1 MLHSSSQATS
11 SSTPGKS
18 RLVFGKLLIL
28 IIAIAILFSTTRL
41 NFGVEGH
48 IITFRSEN
56 ITIPTQQPRELDK
69 YELGMYARND
79 LPLNF
84 LIRPI
89 ANGDTFVKVQLA
101 VSRSTIPK
109 EHTKL
114 IVLMGRTKA
123 VESAKLDDTR
133 TACALKSVPSN
144 ILLYRSLTP
153 DDDID
158 ENFEISETDF
168 YSFILHYC
176 PPIDTSM
183 PNLPNTVSFFLNGE
197 VQFINP
203 YGHLPGQYFFF
214 MPFQAVMTI
223 AYIIYAVC
231 WFFVSIINRKEFL
244 ILQFYITAV
253 LMCCLAESVIV
264 YFHLF
269 LTNKVG
275 YIDLG
280 YMIMVQLAAVLMT
293 VLRKTFTRLIVLV
306 ICSGFIGKSNDESS
320 ENSENEKAS
329 TGIGSWSI
337 LCFVTTFV
345 ITCSISELGDMLFY
359 REIISHT
366 FFLVMSIPVSVLDF
380 IFYIW
385 SLYLLYSTMK
395 MYKPSSPRAVTAS
408 ERVSPEWKKAV
419 AHNHYFYL
427 YRRLMLAMI
436 IYAAMVMLFL
446 ALQFLYEYGRYYI
459 DAWYLNWFFDTGSFQ
474 MAFFCIFVLIGF
486 LYRPA
491 KHNSLYL
498 HAEQLPTDEL
508 DAELMLK
515 EGTGLE
521 YHSDDSDEK
530 DVEMMMM
537 HNDPMDAS
545 EESNNQNENAPRKSE
560 EKLVFVQEQSN
571 EENTE

>member
-1 MLHSSSQATS
+1 MIQPIIGRSTVATS
-11 SSTPGKS
+11 SHKGSSLWISSSSSSGKS
-18 RLVFGKLLIL
+18 RHVHGKMIIIL
-28 IIAIAILFSTTRL
+28 IITTLVILLSTTRS
-41 NFGVEGH
+41 NFGVQGH
-48 IITFRSEN
+48 IITFRNEN
-56 ITIPTQQPRELDK
+56 ITIPTQQAREVDR

-101 VSRSTIPK
+101 VTQSNIPK
-109 EHTKL
+109 ENTKL
-114 IVLMGRTKA
+114 FALMGSMEE
-123 VESAKLDDTR
+123 VVSAKLDNPER
-133 TACALKSVPSN
+133 ACTVKSVPSS

-153 DDDID
+153 DDEIN
-158 ENFEISETDF
+158 ENFEIAKTDF
-168 YSFILHYC
+168 YVFLLHYC
-176 PPIDTSM
+176 PPTETSV
-183 PNLPNTVSFFLNGE
+183 PNLPKTVSFFLNGE

-253 LMCCLAESVIV
+253 LMCCLAESVIA

-293 VLRKTFTRLIVLV
+293 VLRKTFTRLIVLI
-306 ICSGFIGKSNDESS
+306 ICSGFIGKSSEEESS
-320 ENSENEKAS
+320 EGSEKS
-329 TGIGSWSI
+329 TGIGSCSI
-337 LCFVTTFV
+337 LCFVAAFV

-366 FFLVMSIPVSVLDF
+366 AFLVMSIPVSVLDL

-408 ERVSPEWKKAV
+408 ERVSPEWKKST
-419 AHNHYFYL
+419 
-427 YRRLMLAMI
+427 MI
-436 IYAAMVMLFL
+436 MLFL

-459 DAWYLNWFFDTGSFQ
+459 VAWYLNWFFDTGSFQ
-474 MAFFCIFVLIGF
+474 MAFFCILVLIGF

-508 DAELMLK
+508 DADLMLK

-537 HNDPMDAS
+537 HNDPLDAS
-545 EESNNQNENAPRKSE
+545 EEAAHQENAPRKSE
-560 EKLVFVQEQSN
+560 EKLVFVQEQNN
-571 EENTE
+571 EDNKE